1 MQGPA
6 RIDLPQHAASV
17 AQARA
22 FVRQVCLEAGLPFEV
37 CDTAV
42 LLTSE
47 TVTNS
52 FRHGR
57 GGAHLAVLAD
67 DEGLL
72 VEVGDDDPRP
82 PRRRTLDS
90 EALSGRGVA
99 IVDLLASRWGTY
111 TTPVGKVVW
120 FRVGL
125 P

>member
-17 AQARA
+17 SQARA
-22 FVRQVCLEAGLPFEV
+22 FVRQVCLQAGLPFEV

-52 FRHGR
+52 FRHAC
-57 GGAHLAVLAD
+57 GGARLAVIAD
-67 DEGLL
+67 EEGLL
-72 VEVGDDDPRP
+72 VEVGDDNPSP
-82 PRRRTLDS
+82 PHRRAADS
-90 EALSGRGVA
+90 EALSGRGMA
-99 IVDLLASRWGTY
+99 IVDMLASRWGTY